1 MPGRY
6 AGMAVKTE
14 DKVRSAIARVGEGL
28 SEKAWTVGR
37 DPKAE
42 RRKRLAWGV
51 LQGALGAVATLGARR
66 AGAKAWGILTGEK
79 PPTKK

>member
-1 MPGRY
+1 
-6 AGMAVKTE
+6 MAVKTE
-14 DKVRSAIARVGEGL
+14 QKVRTAIARVGEGL

-37 DPKAE
+37 DPKVE
-42 RRKRLAWGV
+42 RKKRLAWGV

-66 AGAKAWGILTGEK
+66 IVAHLWGVLTGER